1 MCCPLE
7 LFVPRTLCLLWP
19 YVPETFC
26 PVGRFDLERFFCA
39 PGIWL
44 QLILRSRLWL
54 YCTVI
59 AGRQLF
65 IDACLL
71 YNDDSLVADRTGP
84 LPSRNKPLWGS
95 PAGYSAI
102 DWSLLFV
109 HTVQWQIL
117 GSLSKKSDP
126 LADQSEAYVWVIL
139 PPRTQP
145 TMYGTEGSISPK
157 PYRRVKKISLLIFT
171 PSSILPTSHE

>member
-1 MCCPLE
+1 M
-7 LFVPRTLCLLWP
+7 TLCPWDVLSRG
-19 YVPETFC
+19 TFWLGTFFLC
-26 PVGRFDLERFFCA
+26 TWDLTSADFKEPA
-39 PGIWL
+39 MTTVH
-44 QLILRSRLWL
+44 
-54 YCTVI
+54 CTVI
-59 AGRQLF
+59 AGIQLF